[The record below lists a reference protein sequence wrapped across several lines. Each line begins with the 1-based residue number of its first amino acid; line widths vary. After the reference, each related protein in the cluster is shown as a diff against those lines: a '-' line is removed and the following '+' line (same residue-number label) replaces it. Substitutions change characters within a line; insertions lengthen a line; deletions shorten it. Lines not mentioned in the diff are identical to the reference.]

1 MVIMAVI
8 MIIIAAVII
17 APLLTMVVIAVLLP
31 LRASSPISFF
41 GVNIGIRC
49 LQ

>member
-8 MIIIAAVII
+8 MIIIAAV
-17 APLLTMVVIAVLLP
+17 MLP